1 MSRNMLNGA
10 QVIVDY
16 LIQEKVPQV
25 FGLCGHGNI
34 QFIDALYE
42 RSSDIKTISVHHES
56 VAGFMADVYY
66 RVSGRPT
73 ATFTSCGPGSANLPI
88 SLANAFLDSV
98 PFLAVTGNVPTS
110 QFNRGAFQEM
120 YRHYQAD
127 FPSTVRTMCKK
138 VFQPTRGEMV
148 PLAVRQA
155 WKTMTTG
162 RPGPVVLDVPF
173 DVFMESAAEEAPNAQ
188 AWNANISS
196 RCGADPEGVVKAV
209 DMLLGAERPM
219 IIVGQGVRYGGA
231 ADELLKLAERLQIP
245 VAASASGLG
254 AIDCN
259 HPLALGLVARAGHYQ
274 ANHATR
280 QADVLLA
287 MGMRF
292 DDRTSSSWIPGY
304 SFTIPPTRLI
314 HVDIDPEEIG
324 RNYPVALGLMAD
336 VRTFLRQVHAE
347 LDRRADLTKKAD
359 ARKKWLAQIDTYR
372 KEWDKFVAPGFS
384 DDTTP
389 INPQRAA
396 LEIDKALPED
406 AILVSDIGVHH
417 NWLLGFCKPKRPDSL
432 IGSMGF
438 GPMGFGVAGVMGAKF
453 AAPDRPCVSVCGDGA
468 FFMHANV
475 LGTAVEYNLPVVWVV
490 WNNYAYASIRG
501 LQRGYLGGR
510 ELATDFHDPNT
521 GQRYNP
527 DFAAMARS
535 CGVEGVR
542 VDRAGDLGEAI
553 RKGIAANKPYLI
565 DVDIAADINP
575 VGAGVWELP
584 GLGQSKAGIGTRF
597 SPPDLLR
604 EEIAC
609 CLQARKSSSSVVP
622 PASVLRPPNWRSA
635 KAPTSSSRRA
645 TSSGSTRSAEKL
657 NAIAIPAD
665 VTSDDSVAELF
676 RRCGPVDH
684 VVVTAAQLRTG
695 PFKTVAMEDVRA
707 TMEGKFW
714 GAWRV
719 AQQAD
724 IRPGGSLTLVSG
736 FLSVRP
742 RPNSAIV
749 SAANGAL
756 ESLARALALEL
767 APVRVNAV
775 SPGIID
781 TPIRAAMPEEAR
793 RDMLAKTA
801 AALPVGRV
809 GAARISHARSSAS

>member
-1 MSRNMLNGA
+1 GA

-42 RSSDIKTISVHHES
+42 RSADIKTISVHHES

-173 DVFMESAAEEAPNAQ
+173 DVFMESAAEEAPNAIE
-188 AWNANISS
+188 WNANISS

-209 DMLLGAERPM
+209 DMLLGAERPA

-231 ADELLKLAERLQIP
+231 AEELLKLAERLQIP

-347 LDRRADLTKKAD
+347 LDRRGDLSKKAD
-359 ARKKWLAQIDTYR
+359 ARKKWLSQIDGYR

-417 NWLLGFCKPKRPDSL
+417 NWLLGFCKPRRPDSL

-510 ELATDFHDPNT
+510 ELATDFHDPST
-521 GQRYNP
+521 GERYNP

-542 VDRAGDLGEAI
+542 VDRASDLAEAI

-597 SPPDLLR
+597 
-604 EEIAC
+604 
-609 CLQARKSSSSVVP
+609 Q
-622 PASVLRPPNWRSA
+622 PA
-635 KAPTSSSRRA
+635 
-645 TSSGSTRSAEKL
+645 
-657 NAIAIPAD
+657 
-665 VTSDDSVAELF
+665 
-676 RRCGPVDH
+676 
-684 VVVTAAQLRTG
+684 
-695 PFKTVAMEDVRA
+695 
-707 TMEGKFW
+707 
-714 GAWRV
+714 
-719 AQQAD
+719 
-724 IRPGGSLTLVSG
+724 
-736 FLSVRP
+736 
-742 RPNSAIV
+742 
-749 SAANGAL
+749 
-756 ESLARALALEL
+756 
-767 APVRVNAV
+767 
-775 SPGIID
+775 
-781 TPIRAAMPEEAR
+781 
-793 RDMLAKTA
+793 
-801 AALPVGRV
+801 
-809 GAARISHARSSAS
+809 

>member
-1 MSRNMLNGA
+1 MSQRNALNGA

-42 RSSDIKTISVHHES
+42 RSADIKTISVHHES

-66 RVSGRPT
+66 RVSGKPT

-88 SLANAFLDSV
+88 SLANAYLDSV
-98 PFLAVTGNVPTS
+98 PFMAITGNVPTS

-127 FPSTVRTMCKK
+127 FPSTVRSICKK

-148 PLAVRQA
+148 PLAMRQA
-155 WKTMTTG
+155 WKTMVTG

-188 AWNANISS
+188 DWNGNISS
-196 RCGADPEGVVKAV
+196 RCGADPEGVIKAV
-209 DMLLGAERPM
+209 DMLLGAERPVM
-219 IIVGQGVRYGGA
+219 LVGQGVRYGGA
-231 ADELLKLAERLQIP
+231 SEELRRLAERLQIP

-254 AIDCN
+254 ALDVN
-259 HPLALGLVARAGHYQ
+259 HPLALGLVSRAGHYQ

-287 MGMRF
+287 LGVRF

-336 VRTFLRQVHAE
+336 VRTFLRQIHVE
-347 LDRRADLTKKAD
+347 LDRRANLTKQAD
-359 ARKKWLAQIDTYR
+359 ARQKWLAQIDTYR
-372 KEWDKFVAPGFS
+372 QEWDKFIAPGFS
-384 DDTTP
+384 IDTTP

-396 LEIDKALPED
+396 HEIDKALPED
-406 AILVSDIGVHH
+406 AILVSDIGIHH

-501 LQRGYLGGR
+501 LQRGYLQGR
-510 ELATDFHDPNT
+510 ELATDFHDPVT
-521 GQRYNP
+521 GARYNP

-542 VDRAGDLGEAI
+542 VDRAADIGEAI
-553 RKGIAANKPYLI
+553 RKGIAANRPYLI
-565 DVDIAADINP
+565 DVDIAADTNP
-575 VGAGVWELP
+575 AGAGVWELP
-584 GLGQSKAGIGTRF
+584 GLGRSKPGIGVQF
-597 SPPDLLR
+597 QP
-604 EEIAC
+604 
-609 CLQARKSSSSVVP
+609 K
-622 PASVLRPPNWRSA
+622 
-635 KAPTSSSRRA
+635 
-645 TSSGSTRSAEKL
+645 
-657 NAIAIPAD
+657 
-665 VTSDDSVAELF
+665 
-676 RRCGPVDH
+676 
-684 VVVTAAQLRTG
+684 
-695 PFKTVAMEDVRA
+695 
-707 TMEGKFW
+707 
-714 GAWRV
+714 
-719 AQQAD
+719 
-724 IRPGGSLTLVSG
+724 
-736 FLSVRP
+736 
-742 RPNSAIV
+742 
-749 SAANGAL
+749 
-756 ESLARALALEL
+756 
-767 APVRVNAV
+767 
-775 SPGIID
+775 
-781 TPIRAAMPEEAR
+781 
-793 RDMLAKTA
+793 
-801 AALPVGRV
+801 
-809 GAARISHARSSAS
+809 